1 MLLPPHCSNAKENR
15 NHANKVA
22 GNTSCIHRAESGT
35 SSIQLSKVTQVPE
48 HLQLFLQGCYLLSPA
63 KEISRSLHFTRNC
76 KHRTQNQCKNQTTLN
91 TTEESSLVFLL
102 CALDHGIKA
111 KKRSTCRRNVASHIS
126 ALK

>member
-1 MLLPPHCSNAKENR
+1 MLLPPHYSIAEENR

-48 HLQLFLQGCYLLSPA
+48 HLQLFLQGCYLLSPV

-76 KHRTQNQCKNQTTLN
+76 KRRTQNQCKNQTTLN
-91 TTEESSLVFLL
+91 TTEESSLFFLL

-111 KKRSTCRRNVASHIS
+111 KKREACAEGTLHHTSV
-126 ALK
+126 L